1 MELLAKAVRA
11 IDRLNDI
18 VGRGVAWL
26 TLAMVLVTFVVVI
39 LRYVFAHGWVW
50 MQESY
55 VWMHGLIFMLGAG
68 YTLLHN
74 GHVRVDIFYGDAS
87 ERSKAW
93 IDLVGVFVILL
104 PVCAVVWWS
113 SFDYVSRAWA
123 VREGSV
129 EVSGIQ
135 AIYLL
140 KTAILVFGTLLALQG
155 ISMAVRS
162 LFVLTG
168 TYDRLA
174 REQEAEDIAL

>member
-1 MELLAKAVRA
+1 MTFLESLARK
-11 IDRLNDI
+11 IDI
-18 VGRGVAWL
+18 VNEYIGRGVAWL
-26 TLAMVLVTFVVVI
+26 AVLMVLVQFAVVVM
-39 LRYVFAHGWVW
+39 RYVFGVSELM
-50 MQESY
+50 MQESIVY
-55 VWMHGLIFMLGAG
+55 MHALIFLVASG

-74 GHVRVDIFYGDAS
+74 GHVRVDIVYGDAT
-87 ERSKAW
+87 ERTKAW
-93 IDLVGVFVILL
+93 IDLVGVFAILL

-135 AIYLL
+135 GIYLL

-174 REQEAEDIAL
+174 EDRTAEDITL